1 MRGLSLH
8 EDQPGRGSRFAKKRC
23 VVTCTGLLIL
33 VGMLSTRTSWGQLGL
48 LKSGSTGPPGAQATG
63 TTVPPETPKDEF
75 GRDSP
80 YETVVGFLK
89 AAEQSDWQLA
99 ANFLDS
105 KQPAAQKQRLARQ
118 LKLVLDRGLTLD
130 LEKVSKNP
138 LGSPTEKW
146 RATRNEIGT
155 AHINGQS
162 LPILLDLIQPTAK
175 RPPYWLFASETL
187 MGVPEIVR
195 DLEAP
200 WYEKYIPK
208 SLLENQIFGVQLVRW
223 VGIPVLVS
231 FGFALVWLF
240 TWVLRL
246 GAEWVLR
253 KAHRENVA
261 LTRTSFLG
269 PLRILLLG
277 YLVYTTAPSAP
288 TLVARQIWGNIA
300 VGVIIAGVG
309 WLLICMLDVAT
320 EIAERRFRRQS
331 SLSKIA
337 PLKLASWGLRAFV
350 AVAVLVAILYAME
363 INPTTVV
370 TGLGLGGVALAF
382 AAQKTI
388 ENVFGTVMIVVD
400 QPVRVGDFCKIGEAT
415 GTIEEIGLRCTR
427 VRTMNHTVLTVPNG
441 QLAAMVLENFSSR
454 QMIWFRHV
462 IGLRYETT
470 ADQLRYVL
478 AQIRDYL
485 QQHPKVESGT
495 SRVRFVKFGAS
506 SLDIELF
513 AYILVNDY
521 ALFLGVQEEMLIRIM
536 DIIAEAGTGVA
547 FPSQTT
553 YLAKDTGLDAEK
565 TQAVIDEVRK
575 QKSSVPAS

>member
-1 MRGLSLH
+1 IDDQSL
-8 EDQPGRGSRFAKKRC
+8 D
-23 VVTCTGLLIL
+23 IL
-33 VGMLSTRTSWGQLGL
+33 V
-48 LKSGSTGPPGAQATG
+48 
-63 TTVPPETPKDEF
+63 
-75 GRDSP
+75 
-80 YETVVGFLK
+80 
-89 AAEQSDWQLA
+89 
-99 ANFLDS
+99 
-105 KQPAAQKQRLARQ
+105 
-118 LKLVLDRGLTLD
+118 
-130 LEKVSKNP
+130 
-138 LGSPTEKW
+138 
-146 RATRNEIGT
+146 
-155 AHINGQS
+155 
-162 LPILLDLIQPTAK
+162 DLIQPTAK
-175 RPPYWLFASETL
+175 RPLYWLFASETL
-187 MGVPEIVR
+187 IRVPEIAR
-195 DLEAP
+195 DLETP

-208 SLLENQIFGVQLVRW
+208 SLMENRIFGMQLFRW
-223 VGIPVLVS
+223 IEIPLFVGL
-231 FGFALVWLF
+231 GFALVWVV
-240 TWVLRL
+240 TWLLRV
-246 GAEWVLR
+246 GVEWVLR
-253 KAHRENVA
+253 KVHRENMA
-261 LTRTSFLG
+261 ITRTGFFG

-277 YLVYTTAPSAP
+277 YLVSATAPSAP
-288 TLVARQIWGNIA
+288 TLVARQMWRHVAIA
-300 VGVIIAGVG
+300 VTIAGVG
-309 WLLICMLDVAT
+309 WLLIRITVLAT

-337 PLKLASWGLRAFV
+337 PLKLASWGLRAFL
-350 AVAVLVAILYAME
+350 AVAALVAILYAME

-462 IGLRYETT
+462 IGLRYETA